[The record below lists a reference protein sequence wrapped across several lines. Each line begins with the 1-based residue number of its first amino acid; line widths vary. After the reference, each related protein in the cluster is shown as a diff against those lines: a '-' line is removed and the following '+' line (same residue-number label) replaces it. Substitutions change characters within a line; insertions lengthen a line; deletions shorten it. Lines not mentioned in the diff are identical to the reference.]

1 MPNVYVH
8 MYTLQIEVVM
18 YIYIYIYM
26 HGFIVFYPSRVR
38 LIHAIGWSKA
48 GAQLKALART
58 SDTT

>member
-1 MPNVYVH
+1 MVH

-18 YIYIYIYM
+18 YIYIYM